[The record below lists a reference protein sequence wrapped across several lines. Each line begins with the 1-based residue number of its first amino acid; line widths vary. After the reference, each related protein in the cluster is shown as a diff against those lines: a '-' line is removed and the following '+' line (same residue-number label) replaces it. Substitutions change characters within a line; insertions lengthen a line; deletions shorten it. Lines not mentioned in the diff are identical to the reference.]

1 MPQGLGEE
9 FVPFNVAEMDEIG
22 RALSFE
28 LGGRYLRHCK
38 LFHACRTTCAGPP
51 IGNPPKLTNDKSAS
65 EMTRFRMRKIRF
77 LHNVAV
83 RCPSFSRILFKT
95 TDAEWQ
101 EDMSRN
107 SR

>member
-38 LFHACRTTCAGPP
+38 LFMPVERHAPGPP
-51 IGNPPKLTNDKSAS
+51 LVPP
-65 EMTRFRMRKIRF
+65 
-77 LHNVAV
+77 
-83 RCPSFSRILFKT
+83 
-95 TDAEWQ
+95 
-101 EDMSRN
+101 
-107 SR
+107 